1 MATLQIRVNDE
12 LKSQADELFASL
24 GLDVATA
31 IRIFLTVSIERNGL
45 PFDVRHKPLPEDLRE
60 AVYETRNRVNL
71 SGPFKTVKE
80 AYDAMTED

>member
-1 MATLQIRVNDE
+1 MPTLQIQVSDE
-12 LKSQADELFASL
+12 LKTQADELFASL

-31 IRIFLTVSIERNGL
+31 VRIFLTMSIERNGL

-71 SGPFKTVKE
+71 NGPFKTARE
-80 AYDAMTED
+80 AFDAMMED

>member
-1 MATLQIRVNDE
+1 MSTLQIRVNDE

-31 IRIFLTVSIERNGL
+31 VRIFLTVSIERNGL

-71 SGPFKTVKE
+71 NGPYKTAKE
-80 AYDAMTED
+80 AFDAMIED